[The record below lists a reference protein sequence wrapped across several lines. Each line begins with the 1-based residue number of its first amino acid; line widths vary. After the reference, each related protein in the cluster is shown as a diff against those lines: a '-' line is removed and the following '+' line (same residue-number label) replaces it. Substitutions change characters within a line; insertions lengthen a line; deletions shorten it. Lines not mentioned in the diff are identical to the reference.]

1 MGKTMARLNR
11 SITRLDTTLARLES
25 TTANLSEVSRKMN
38 EGEGTIGRLVND
50 DGLYMKL
57 DSAATEA
64 NGLLRD
70 LRDDPSRY
78 LKDMTLVKVF

>member
-1 MGKTMARLNR
+1 
-11 SITRLDTTLARLES
+11 
-25 TTANLSEVSRKMN
+25 MN